1 MKNKAKFYLTASP
14 IILEQILLSNLV
26 EREAKMKRYQ
36 EENCGRVDL
45 QNLLQTKEMVDN
57 TCNSGQLL
65 SCGGVYISREE
76 LEPPVMTRFD
86 YVNLQNRS
94 KSILV
99 LKNHKSAWVTKDEE
113 DLFKINDAE
122 EVIEPGNSS
131 DSLKKIFKE
140 HLN

>member
-1 MKNKAKFYLTASP
+1 
-14 IILEQILLSNLV
+14 
-26 EREAKMKRYQ
+26 MKRYQ

-45 QNLLQTKEMVDN
+45 QNLLQTKEMVDT

-65 SCGGVYISREE
+65 SCGGIYISREE
-76 LEPPVMTRFD
+76 PEAPVMTRYD

-94 KSILV
+94 KSIMV
-99 LKNHKSAWVTKDEE
+99 LKNHKTSWVTKTED
-113 DLFKINDAE
+113 DLFRMVDTE
-122 EVIEPGNSS
+122 EVMEPTNTP